1 MVAPQ
6 RSKPLD
12 KQELCR
18 KVTAL
23 LKKAYHTSPGK
34 HDQPVLETLLFAACF
49 EETDADSAQAMLK
62 RLHDLYPDL
71 NEARVS
77 SIGELQH
84 VFTSD
89 EYAPWR
95 ALRIKNLLQS
105 TFDLNYAFELE
116 SLRRK
121 TAELAGKHLAK
132 IPGISWFVRGWSL
145 QHSLG
150 SHVLPLDVRMHGVL
164 VWMGFAEPNSDPEQT
179 SESLRPYIRK
189 ADAPLFCHLLKCLS
203 LDPKRSR
210 VFPPA
215 GKESDCSASPDEGVH
230 RLEVLLT
237 RGAASVPKPAPRPA
251 PPPTKGTKGAKGES
265 AGSEAK
271 PVDVAKSESARPAA
285 KGAPTKGD
293 AHSAPAK
300 GPVAK
305 PEPAK
310 GESAKADAGRAPVPR
325 SVAAKTP
332 AEKAPAAKGT
342 PEKSHTDKS
351 HTGKSH
357 SDNGAKPAVKAAP
370 AKLPAG
376 KSPAGKGGA
385 TKPAAVKTA
394 AVKAAPVKPAPGK
407 PAAVKSAA
415 VKPAVKGAATAP
427 VKGTKAVKGAVSKP
441 DTRSNGKKRS

>member
-18 KVTAL
+18 KVTNL
-23 LKKAYHTSPGK
+23 LKKAYHSSPGK

-49 EETDADSAQAMLK
+49 EETDADSAQATLK
-62 RLHDLYPDL
+62 RLHELYPDL

-84 VFTSD
+84 VFPTD

-95 ALRIKNLLQS
+95 ALRVKNLLQYS
-105 TFDLNYAFELE
+105 FDLNYAFELE
-116 SLRRK
+116 ALRRK
-121 TAELAGKHLAK
+121 TAELAGKQLAK
-132 IPGISWFVRGWSL
+132 IPGVSWFIRGWSL

-150 SHVLPLDVRMHGVL
+150 SHVLPLDTRMHGVL
-164 VWMGFAEPNSDPEQT
+164 VWMGFAEPNADPEQT

-237 RGAASVPKPAPRPA
+237 RGAAAVPKPAPRPEPVPA
-251 PPPTKGTKGAKGES
+251 KGAKGE
-265 AGSEAK
+265 AAKTEAK
-271 PVDVAKSESARPAA
+271 GTDAA
-285 KGAPTKGD
+285 KPDASRPGSKGV
-293 AHSAPAK
+293 PAK
-300 GPVAK
+300 GDTHV
-305 PEPAK
+305 
-310 GESAKADAGRAPVPR
+310 ADAGKAEHGKSGKGAAPAAPAVKPAATKPESVKSDASRAPAPR
-325 SVAAKTP
+325 SVAAKTT
-332 AEKAPAAKGT
+332 AEKAPAG
-342 PEKSHTDKS
+342 KSSNDKS
-351 HTGKSH
+351 HADKPHSDKSH
-357 SDNGAKPAVKAAP
+357 DKSGKPAVKVIP
-370 AKLPAG
+370 AKSPAG

-385 TKPAAVKTA
+385 TKPVAGKAPAGKPV
-394 AVKAAPVKPAPGK
+394 VKA
-407 PAAVKSAA
+407 
-415 VKPAVKGAATAP
+415 GAATPA
-427 VKGTKAVKGAVSKP
+427 KGAKSGKGPASKA
-441 DTRSNGKKRS
+441 DARHNGKKRS